1 MKNSVDPTVL
11 SLHLKT
17 RYLQKIIENSTPDGE
32 CIIWDKS
39 LNTSGYPQM
48 RFCFPGSNSQRFLVH
63 RIVFSFTHNVILDNQ
78 QWDVSHTCHRKDC
91 VSGEHLVYEPKS
103 VNAQRRS
110 CVLLR
115 RCFGHAPS
123 SDCNLN

>member
-17 RYLQKIIENSTPDGE
+17 RYLHKIIENSTPDGE
-32 CIIWDKS
+32 CIMWDKS

-63 RIVFSFTHNVILDNQ
+63 RIVFSFPHNVILDNHSGMLATPAIEKIVFLASISSMSRSLSMPR
-78 QWDVSHTCHRKDC
+78 DVAAYCSEDALDM
-91 VSGEHLVYEPKS
+91 HLIPIVI
-103 VNAQRRS
+103 
-110 CVLLR
+110 
-115 RCFGHAPS
+115 
-123 SDCNLN
+123 